1 MNSPSSSSD
10 DALPESVPESVSGA
24 STPLP
29 EPVYVPVG
37 DETPPKYSSS
47 PVSTPAPAPA
57 PVAAGRSALAG
68 WALLVALIAL
78 GAVGYAL
85 WQSNSW
91 RTQAVSLREEVAARL
106 RDSDALAK
114 EARTLASTEQENLDT
129 IKSRLAAMQ
138 AKMEV
143 TEGQAAALESLYQQF
158 SRSQE
163 DRILAEVEHAMSIAT
178 QQLQLAGNIELALIA
193 LRGAQS
199 RLEQYDRGQFV
210 VLRRALAG
218 DIDKLG
224 QQSTFDVPA
233 TALRLELLLARVDT
247 LPLAFAGEVPDADA
261 PVPSDPT
268 GTSLGDFARSL
279 AHDLWSELRS
289 LVKVDRLDGKVDPVL
304 LAPEQR
310 TFLRENLKIR
320 LLTARLAL
328 LARDGRTYAADLA
341 QARIWI
347 ERYFDVRDSEVK
359 TAVEDLQ
366 TLEVVPVRAELFD
379 LVDSVAALRR
389 IQTQARVA
397 PEVPLRPLP
406 SRSEDPATPARTE

>member
-1 MNSPSSSSD
+1 
-10 DALPESVPESVSGA
+10 
-24 STPLP
+24 
-29 EPVYVPVG
+29 
-37 DETPPKYSSS
+37 
-47 PVSTPAPAPA
+47 
-57 PVAAGRSALAG
+57 
-68 WALLVALIAL
+68 VALIAL

-85 WQSNSW
+85 WQGNVW
-91 RTQAVSLREEVAARL
+91 RLQAVSLREEVAARL
-106 RDSDALAK
+106 RDSDALAR
-114 EARTLASTEQENLDT
+114 EARGLAGQEKESLDT

-138 AKMEV
+138 SKMEV

-163 DRILAEVEHAMSIAT
+163 DRVLAEVEHAMSIAT

-193 LRGAQS
+193 LRGAQA
-199 RLEQYDRGQFV
+199 RLEQYDRGQFA
-210 VLRRALAG
+210 VLRQALAA

-247 LPLAFAGEVPDADA
+247 LPLAFAGEVPDAAKA
-261 PVPSDPT
+261 PDQPEVL
-268 GTSLGDFARSL
+268 GTSLSDFAWSL
-279 AHDLWSELRS
+279 ARDLWSELRS
-289 LVKVDRLDGKVDPVL
+289 LVKVDRLDAKIDPVL

-341 QARIWI
+341 QARIWV
-347 ERYFDVRDSEVK
+347 ERYFDVREAEVK

-366 TLEVVPVRAELFD
+366 ALEAVPVKAELFD

-389 IQTQARVA
+389 IQTQARAVI
-397 PEVPLRPLP
+397 EVPLRPLP
-406 SRSEDPATPARTE
+406 PRSEGGSVPPPAPVADPATPVRTE